1 VSVAFALLCLSLALL
16 VYAWLLFP
24 AIIQMAARRGACEG
38 PRPPDSVKPPKVDI
52 VIAAHNEADH
62 IADRVRNILALD
74 YPQDRI
80 RVLIGVD
87 GSDDD
92 TAACARSVADAHDHI
107 HVEDFLV
114 RRGKVPVLKDLVA
127 QCEASLIVFSDANTM
142 FKKDALNHLL
152 RPMQAS
158 PSLGGVCGR
167 LVLGREDVHETDRD
181 TEEGF
186 YWGWETDLKVSESR
200 LDSCLGANGAIFVIR
215 RELFWDDIPENTLVD
230 DFVIGMKVR
239 EQGARFI
246 FEPKAV
252 AFEALPE
259 LKDEWARRVRI
270 GAGDF
275 QALRFCSRCLHP
287 SFGWF
292 ALSFWSHKVLRWV
305 TPLLGIVA
313 TLCALALMNASEAAP
328 RILSW
333 LVLAAVGLALV
344 VALIGRLMA
353 RCESPLAR
361 VPRLGWHFVSMQLAL
376 LFGFVRFC
384 RGNLGG
390 QWKRTPRT
398 QAP

>member
-1 VSVAFALLCLSLALL
+1 MAFALLCLSLALL

-24 AIIQMAARRGACEG
+24 AIIQMAARRGASEG

-313 TLCALALMNASEAAP
+313 TLCALALMNVSEAAP

>member
-92 TAACARSVADAHDHI
+92 TAACARSVADAYDHI
-107 HVEDFLV
+107 QVEDFLV

>member
-1 VSVAFALLCLSLALL
+1 VNAAFALLCLALALL
-16 VYAWLLFP
+16 AYAWLLFP
-24 AIIQMAARRGACEG
+24 VIIQMVARRGVREG

-52 VIAAHNEADH
+52 VIAAHNEAGH

-92 TAACARSVADAHDHI
+92 TAACARSVADEHDHI
-107 HVEDFLV
+107 HVEEFLV

-158 PSLGGVCGR
+158 ASLGGVCGR

-246 FEPKAV
+246 FEPKAI

-259 LKDEWARRVRI
+259 LADEWARRVRI

-275 QALRFCSRCLHP
+275 QALGFCSRCLHP

-328 RILSW
+328 RILSL
-333 LVLAAVGLALV
+333 LVLVAVGLALV

-376 LFGFVRFC
+376 LVGFVRFC

-398 QAP
+398 QAQ